1 MTKNFYIDTCSL
13 QWRYLSGKPTATVE
27 NLMDDPD
34 NNIFTA
40 ELTVLE
46 WSSAIAR
53 AYRRQDFTDPS
64 VFKRNELGLMAD
76 ISAGKLQLLPPLPRA
91 VEKARYLIEYVGVEK
106 KLGLGSGDALHLI
119 YAIDTAARLGER
131 LTFITSNSPLAN
143 IVQSIDLS
151 LDLMHLP
158 PK

>member
-1 MTKNFYIDTCSL
+1 
-13 QWRYLSGKPTATVE
+13 
-27 NLMDDPD
+27 MDDGVFFLATDRP
-34 NNIFTA
+34 IFGQ
-40 ELTVLE
+40 ELD
-46 WSSAIAR
+46 SGA
-53 AYRRQDFTDPS
+53 
-64 VFKRNELGLMAD
+64 ELGLMAD
-76 ISAGKLQLLPPLPRA
+76 ISAGKLQILPPLPRA

-119 YAIDTAARLGER
+119 YAIDTVARLAER

-143 IVQSIDLS
+143 IVQSVDLS